1 MTSPE
6 QQDRIDRIARM
17 LAASAGLIWDLLD
30 KHPGYQRGYWRERAR
45 SMLKSMEAQGSP
57 AG

>member
-1 MTSPE
+1 MISRE
-6 QQDRIDRIARM
+6 QEDRVDRIART

-45 SMLKSMEAQGSP
+45 RMLQSMEAEGSC